1 MTKRNNKYIFLRGDY
16 WNYVRNVPLKYKHVE
31 PRLRIRKAL
40 NTQNVEVAR
49 MRRDALVSAEDS
61 YWLALALEAEET
73 GGITDA
79 TRHVQQ
85 HHYQAATKRALAFG
99 YIYKTAQ
106 ELRSKTPVDDVME
119 RVELLGS
126 QYDVGNEPPPK
137 METVALLGG
146 VAKPKSDDM
155 SVSVAFQKYVDEIAF
170 DSQHRK
176 SPAQRKSWEKAKRT
190 SINYFIEAIGD
201 IDMASISRATATEY
215 KKWWAERIKTGDENG
230 SRPTPYTA
238 NRHMGNMRSLH
249 REFFEFV
256 GEDDRANPF
265 RKLSFKEDK
274 TEQKKKKRPPFSTD
288 WVRTKILIPGMFDK
302 MNAEARN
309 IMFTV
314 IETGA
319 RPSEICNL
327 RPENIRL
334 NEDVPHIEITA
345 KNNREVKATDSN
357 RIIPLVGIA
366 LEAMKKNP
374 NGFPR
379 YFDKETAFSAVAN
392 KALKSRN
399 LFPTSK
405 HKVYSFRHSFEDRM
419 VEAEIDYALRC
430 RLMGHKNER
439 PDYGSGGSLEY
450 QRDQMLKFTHPYKAG
465 LVV

>member
-1 MTKRNNKYIFLRGDY
+1 MTKKNNRYLFLRGDY
-16 WNYVRNVPLKYKHVE
+16 WNYIRNVPKKYSHVE

-49 MRRDALVSAEDS
+49 MRRDALVAAEDS
-61 YWLALALEAEET
+61 FWLALALEAEET

-79 TRHVQQ
+79 TLEVQQ
-85 HHYQAATKRALAFG
+85 HYYKAATKKALAFG
-99 YIYKTAQ
+99 YVYKTAQ
-106 ELRSKTPVDDVME
+106 ELRTKTSVDDLMA
-119 RVELLGS
+119 RVETLGS

-155 SVSVAFQKYVDEIAF
+155 IVSLAFQKYVDEIAF
-170 DSQHRK
+170 DSQHKK
-176 SPAQRKSWEKAKRT
+176 SPAQRRSWEKAKRT

-201 IDMASISRATATEY
+201 IEMASISRATATEY
-215 KKWWAERIKTGDENG
+215 KKWWAIRLKNGDEIGN
-230 SRPTPYTA
+230 RPTPYTA
-238 NRHMGNMRSLH
+238 NRHMGNMRTLY
-249 REFFEFV
+249 REFFEFL
-256 GEDDRANPF
+256 GEDDRPNPF

-288 WVRTKILIPGMFDK
+288 WVRSKILLPGMFDK

-327 RPENIRL
+327 RPDNIHL
-334 NEDVPHIEITA
+334 KADVPHIEISA
-345 KNNREVKATDSN
+345 KSDREVKATDSN

-366 LEAMKKNP
+366 LEAMKNSP

-392 KALKSRN
+392 KALKTRN
-399 LFPTSK
+399 LFPTSD
-405 HKVYSFRHSFEDRM
+405 HKIYSFRHSFEDRM
-419 VEAEIDYALRC
+419 VEADIDYALRC

-450 QRDQMLKFTHPYKAG
+450 QRDQMLKFTHPFPSG
-465 LVV
+465 LVI